1 MMRFDEGIVSLK
13 QMRVFA
19 RHGVLPQE
27 QATGGEYV
35 VSLSVRVDFSKAM
48 LTDSIDDTVNYARLV
63 QVVKDEMA
71 IPSQLLEHVAGRIA
85 KKVCGNFPNVDE
97 LWVEIEKVNPPLRTA
112 CKAASVKLH
121 VTNDKT

>member
-1 MMRFDEGIVSLK
+1 MMRYEEGIISLK

-35 VSLSVRVDFSKAM
+35 VSLSVRVDISKAM
-48 LTDSIDDTVNYARLV
+48 LTDSIDDTVNYAKLV
-63 QVVKDEMA
+63 QVVRDEMA
-71 IPSQLLEHVAGRIA
+71 VPSKLIEHVAGRIA
-85 KKVCGNFPNVDE
+85 GNVCRNFSNVNE
-97 LWVEIEKVNPPLRTA
+97 LWVEIEKVNPPVRA
-112 CKAASVKLH
+112 ARRAASVKLH

>member
-1 MMRFDEGIVSLK
+1 MRFDEGIVSLK

-85 KKVCGNFPNVDE
+85 KSVCCNFSNVDE
-97 LWVEIEKVNPPLRTA
+97 LWVEIEKVNPPLRAA
-112 CKAASVKLH
+112 CRAASVKLH
-121 VTNDKT
+121 LTNDKT